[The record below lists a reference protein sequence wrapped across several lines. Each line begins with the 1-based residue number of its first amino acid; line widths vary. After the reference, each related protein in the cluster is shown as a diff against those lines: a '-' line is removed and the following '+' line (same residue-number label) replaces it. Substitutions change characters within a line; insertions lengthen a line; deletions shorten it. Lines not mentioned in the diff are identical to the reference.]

1 MNRMLRLVLL
11 LLAPSLSGGAQW
23 LGAQSLGE
31 RVTASDGLV
40 QVVYPSRPGV
50 CGDGQG
56 IIGSV
61 LGRSSYYSGNA
72 QFSGR
77 GEWSDRACVHG
88 PARVVAGVVAHEVT
102 RLRVYVG
109 PVPAASPE
117 TRTIAVSASDA
128 AAWLG
133 EIATRATGRVAS
145 DALLPLIIADAP
157 DPWPLLLRLARDDNR
172 PRDVRRSALTW
183 LANGVNDH
191 LGIADSR
198 DESDDDQMRT
208 QAVFVLSQRPKA
220 ESVPELIEL
229 ARSAKNPA
237 ARRSAIFWLG
247 QTGDPRAAD
256 VFAELLRQ

>member
-1 MNRMLRLVLL
+1 MHRTLRLLPLL
-11 LLAPSLSGGAQW
+11 FAPSFSVA
-23 LGAQSLGE
+23 AQSLGE
-31 RVTASDGLV
+31 RVTVADGLV
-40 QVVYPSRPGV
+40 QIVYPSRPNV

-56 IIGSV
+56 VIANV
-61 LGRSSYYSGNA
+61 LGRSNYYSGDA

-77 GEWSDRACVHG
+77 GRWSDRPCVNG
-88 PARVVAGVVAHEVT
+88 PARVVATVVDRAVT

-109 PVPAASPE
+109 PVLATPSD
-117 TRTIAVSASDA
+117 TRTITTSAADA

-133 EIATRATGRVAS
+133 DIAARSTGRVAS
-145 DALLPLIIADAP
+145 DALLPLVIADAP
-157 DPWPLLLRLARDDNR
+157 APWPLLLRIARDDNR
-172 PRDVRRSALTW
+172 PRDVRRSAVTW

-198 DESDDDQMRT
+198 DDSDEDEMRT
-208 QAVFVLSQRPKA
+208 QAVFVLSQRPKT

-229 ARSAKNPA
+229 ARSAKHPA

-247 QTGDPRAAD
+247 QTGDQRAVE